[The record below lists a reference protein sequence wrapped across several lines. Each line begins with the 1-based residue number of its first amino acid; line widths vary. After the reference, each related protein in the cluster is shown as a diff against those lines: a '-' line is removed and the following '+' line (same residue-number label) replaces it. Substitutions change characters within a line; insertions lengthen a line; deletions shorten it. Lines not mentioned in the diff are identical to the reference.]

1 MKTGCLGFVCFTTLD
16 SIWIECV
23 MMNCVWQ
30 SRCAVM
36 SIYSTFLSLL
46 IQQKLKLITLVWEV
60 VCLQRSRNKLIL
72 VHHSNCITRQELS
85 FTFGFVFQR
94 NWCTELSYLKENKE
108 RNKVRNFSLL
118 HLDFHTTCS
127 TGTVQYCT
135 WKVFSDLV
143 HCCAVQVNVTV
154 TYSVFEHNLEA
165 GQHSRNMSH
174 SFKHLWFGP
183 FVIFLVLMVAYWSFH
198 FRERGRKKM
207 V

>member
-1 MKTGCLGFVCFTTLD
+1 
-16 SIWIECV
+16 

-94 NWCTELSYLKENKE
+94 N
-108 RNKVRNFSLL
+108 
-118 HLDFHTTCS
+118 
-127 TGTVQYCT
+127 
-135 WKVFSDLV
+135 
-143 HCCAVQVNVTV
+143 
-154 TYSVFEHNLEA
+154 
-165 GQHSRNMSH
+165 
-174 SFKHLWFGP
+174 
-183 FVIFLVLMVAYWSFH
+183 
-198 FRERGRKKM
+198 
-207 V
+207 